1 MAKLRNISYIVKE
14 IVINSSTTNY
24 ELNGIVGNNLEFY
37 GLDKITRNYKE
48 LPKAWYQLIKNN
60 GNYVFKVVD
69 PSIFNYSKI
78 QVALWYDNKS
88 LTYVTE
94 FNPDIKVLV
103 DRYNILVNT
112 VSQLWEYT
120 KRQMIVGDS
129 MEMHLVLPKL
139 KENEIWICK
148 GDHYEAIS
156 IVDVNAELRKLIDQY
171 ATIYKIELE
180 QKTNEQKLEINK
192 YVQELG
198 TQQKNELDNYKN
210 KKIGEL
216 LSKLND
222 LKNQFQEYVLQ
233 KQNEMNGYKQV
244 LQNELYD
251 DSKKEIDD
259 YSKAKIKE
267 NEIAIQNKTQEI
279 LANLDDS
286 IENKIQLKINALFQA
301 MSPKYLNELKIQIDT
316 YLKDELN
323 KINRIL
329 ESKIDNYISS
339 KDKLI
344 ADKVEDIATKE
355 INKAVAKAKENVINE
370 IEENKN
376 QKVQEAIR
384 EFTNQANTLTAQKL
398 KLIEESV
405 NKFIAQDI
413 KKIIGD
419 NVNQYMQS
427 FNVVSSKE
435 NGKIK
440 LTFTLKDFKKEI
452 ELPNGELPSGS
463 VLLHTINQD
472 VDKNNFILSSFREK
486 LNIPNPVDISGKVDK
501 VINSDGYAN
510 IDKSDGLSF
519 HKVAGESYY
528 SHSMMGLLTV
538 CDENNPKCRVAQL
551 GFTNTERLYIRFE
564 RNKNGMTS
572 WQRVLTEGTPVFQDR
587 SIESKDLNDYIN
599 QYKQGY
605 FTINDYTNMI
615 NLPVQ
620 KNGIFKLFALQN
632 SYTLQE
638 YITIDNEIYN
648 RFYNYLDK
656 TWGQW
661 VLINPKLETPKID
674 LPYILNKSL
683 KDIYFK
689 DEQSTL
695 YNVYIHRINASGK
708 IISQDEIISS
718 GNVTAFSDIR
728 LKSNIQKIDNA
739 LDKVMKI
746 NGYTYDMNNKRNT
759 GVIAQEIEKVLP
771 EVVQDRENG
780 YKTVAYGNMI
790 GLLIEAIKEL
800 KSEIEV
806 LKNATKERNH

>member
-1 MAKLRNISYIVKE
+1 MAKLRNVSYIVKE

-103 DRYNILVNT
+103 DRYNILVDT

-129 MEMHLVLPKL
+129 MEMHLILPKL
-139 KENEIWICK
+139 NNGELWICK

-156 IVDVNAELRKLIDQY
+156 VIDVNVELRKLIDKY
-171 ATIYKIELE
+171 TAIYKIELE
-180 QKTNEQKLEINK
+180 QKANEQKLEINK

-198 TQQKNELDNYKN
+198 TQQKNEFEDYKN
-210 KKIGEL
+210 KKIEEL
-216 LSKLND
+216 LSKLVD
-222 LKNQFQEYVLQ
+222 LKNQFNLYVSQ
-233 KQNEMNGYKQV
+233 KQNEMNSYKQV
-244 LQNELYD
+244 LQNELYN

-259 YSKAKIKE
+259 YSKEKIKE

-279 LANLDDS
+279 LTNLDDS
-286 IENKIQLKINALFQA
+286 IESKVQLKMDVLFKT
-301 MSPKYLNELKIQIDT
+301 MSPRYLSELKVQIDT

-323 KINRIL
+323 KINKTL

-344 ADKVEDIATKE
+344 TDKVEDIATKE

-376 QKVQEAIR
+376 QKIQEAIK

-413 KKIIGD
+413 KRIIGE
-419 NVNQYMQS
+419 NVNQYMKS

-440 LTFTLKDFKKEI
+440 LIFTLKDFKKEI
-452 ELPNGELPSGS
+452 ELPNEELPSGS
-463 VLLHTINQD
+463 ILLYKINKD
-472 VDKNNFILSSFREK
+472 VDKNNPILSSFREK
-486 LNIPNPVDISGKVDK
+486 LNIPASVDISGKVDK
-501 VINSDGYAN
+501 VIVSDGYNN
-510 IDKSDGLSF
+510 IDKSDGLSY
-519 HKVAGESYY
+519 HKVEGESYY

-538 CDENNPKCRVAQL
+538 CDENNPKCRVVQL

-564 RNKNGMTS
+564 RNKNKMTS

-605 FTINDYTNMI
+605 FIINDYTNMI

-638 YITIDNEIYN
+638 YITIDNEVYS

-661 VLINPKLETPKID
+661 VLINPKLENPKID
-674 LPYILNKSL
+674 LPYILDKSL
-683 KDIYFK
+683 KEIYFK
-689 DEQSTL
+689 DEQNVF
-695 YNVYIHRINASGK
+695 YNIHAQNLNTRGK
-708 IISQDEIISS
+708 IISQDEIISN

-728 LKSNIQKIDNA
+728 LKSNIERIDNA
-739 LDKVMKI
+739 LNKI
-746 NGYTYDMNNKRNT
+746 CQLSGYTYDMNNKRSS
-759 GVIAQEIEKVLP
+759 GVIAQEVEKVLP

-800 KSEIEV
+800 KQEIEV
-806 LKNATKERNH
+806 LKNDKK